1 VSGDRVGG
9 SFRDPSG
16 FVYTRDGT
24 LYRQVN
30 KVFAEEYDACVGSG
44 LYDALTADGLLVAH
58 EVARAEYA
66 ATPDAHAV
74 IRPERID
81 FVSYPYEWSFGQL
94 KDAALLTLDVQTR
107 ALDRGFVLR
116 DASAYNVQF
125 RDGRPIF
132 IDTLSFERYR
142 EGQPWVAYKQFC
154 EHFLVPLALMSR
166 RDVRCGRLLR
176 EYLDGIPIDLGSELL
191 PRATWASLGL
201 LLHVHLHAKATRRY
215 EEASVASVAKQR
227 TIDKRSLSA
236 LIAGLRGSVE
246 ALTWHP
252 AGTEWAD
259 YASDHNY
266 SDAALEAKARLVRG
280 YLAPLGART
289 AWDLGGN
296 TGRFS
301 RVAREI
307 VPSVVCFDYDP
318 AAVEQNY
325 RQVRARSESGLLPL
339 HMDVMNPSPACG
351 WAHEERLSLEAR
363 GPADVLLALALVHH
377 LAISNNVPLP
387 RVAEALARLGRSLVV
402 EFVPKEDSQVVRLLR
417 NRPDIFPDY
426 TQDGFESAFS
436 QHFELVE
443 RHRVGDSQRWLYLM
457 RACAA

>member
-1 VSGDRVGG
+1 VSADRVGG

-30 KVFAEEYDACVGSG
+30 KVFGQEYDACVDSG
-44 LYDALTADGLLVAH
+44 LYDALTRDGLLVGHDA
-58 EVARAEYA
+58 ARADDA

-74 IRPERID
+74 IRPARVD

-94 KDAALLTLDVQTR
+94 KDAALLTLDVQAR
-107 ALDRGFVLR
+107 ALERGFVLR

-125 RDGRPIF
+125 QNGGPIF

-154 EHFLVPLALMSR
+154 EHFLVPLALMSK

-176 EYLDGIPIDLGSELL
+176 EYLDGIPLDLGSALL
-191 PRATWASLGL
+191 PGRTRASLGL

-215 EEASVASVAKQR
+215 EGASVASVTKQR
-227 TIDKRSLSA
+227 TIDKRA
-236 LIAGLRGSVE
+236 LLTLLAGLRHAVQG
-246 ALTWHP
+246 LTWQP
-252 AGTEWAD
+252 AGTEWVD
-259 YASDHNY
+259 YVSSHNY
-266 SDAALEAKARLVRG
+266 SDAALDAKERLVRD
-280 YLAPLGART
+280 YLVPLGART
-289 AWDLGGN
+289 VWDLGGN

-301 RVAREI
+301 RVAREV

-325 RQVRARSESGLLPL
+325 RQVRARGETGLLPL
-339 HMDVMNPSPACG
+339 QMDVMNPSPACG

-363 GPADVLLALALVHH
+363 GPADVLMALALVHH

-387 RVAEALARLGRSLVV
+387 RVADAFARLGRSLLV
-402 EFVPKEDSQVVRLLR
+402 EFVPKDDSQVVRLLR

-426 TQDGFESAFS
+426 TQEGFEAAFARR
-436 QHFELVE
+436 FTVVE
-443 RHRVGDSQRWLYLM
+443 RHRVGDSRRWLYLM
-457 RACAA
+457 RGRAA